1 MTKTRALADDAASI
15 PLPSGPSPFLPSSG
29 QSFQKAGAG
38 CRPSFVGLSRRL
50 MECAFAGWRARI
62 RNLAKLPPPP
72 LPPPPPRRY
81 AALRCAMLCC
91 AALPGGQGRELLPE
105 TRVFLRWGS
114 TLGCTDWVQMRRAT
128 CEVWHAAPV
137 LLAVQCWRSDPHDV

>member
-1 MTKTRALADDAASI
+1 MTKTRALAEESTTLPPF

-29 QSFQKAGAG
+29 QSFQKTGAG

-50 MECAFAGWRARI
+50 MECHSPDGERAFATWLNCHHHTTTI
-62 RNLAKLPPPP
+62 RCASL
-72 LPPPPPRRY
+72 RY
-81 AALRCAMLCC
+81 AVLCC
-91 AALPGGQGRELLPE
+91 AARGQGRELLRE

-137 LLAVQCWRSDPHDV
+137 LLAVQRWRSDPHDV